1 MRREED
7 FRAVIAQWVDFT
19 LPELLSRDIEVP
31 LDGDLIITIVGG
43 RRTGKTYLIFQLIKH
58 LLLNLDKRNVLYVNF
73 EHERL
78 RYLDARD
85 LEDLLKVYY
94 ELMLPDD
101 KKPIFLFLDEIQN
114 VSDWELWVRRVF
126 DQRKFRL
133 FLSGSSSKLLAKEI
147 ATSLRGRALSR
158 IVTPFSFQEFLT
170 ANGVKI
176 REEKLELLQHLE
188 ERGKIIGYLDEYM
201 KFGGYPEVVLQAEN
215 RIKEELLLSYFQAI
229 FYRDLVERYSIRNAK
244 ALDFFLK
251 YALANFSK
259 YASVSKSYN
268 YLKSLGVQVS
278 KRTLLNLQ
286 KFAEDVFF
294 LFFVEIYSYGIKRRE
309 QYPKKVYCIDP
320 GILNVFTPRFSDN
333 FGRLMENLVFIDLK
347 RRQFERQL
355 VEVYYFKSN
364 DKETDFVLKEGVDVK
379 QLIQVTY
386 ASDLEEIERREFD
399 GIIKACMELKCD
411 NLLIITWDYGGEEVY
426 KGHRIQFVPLW
437 LWLLGDL

>member
-1 MRREED
+1 M
-7 FRAVIAQWVDFT
+7 
-19 LPELLSRDIEVP
+19 PELLRRDIDVP
-31 LDGDLIITIVGG
+31 LDGDSIITFVGG
-43 RRTGKTYLIFQLIKH
+43 RRTGKTYLMFQIIKH

-85 LEDLLKVYY
+85 LEDLLRLYY
-94 ELMLPDD
+94 EMMLPDD
-101 KKPIFLFLDEIQN
+101 KNPIYLFLDEIQN

-158 IVTPFSFQEFLT
+158 VVFPFSFHEFLT
-170 ANGVKI
+170 AKGQEI
-176 REEKLELLQHLE
+176 RDDGLKLMQHLE
-188 ERGKIIGYLDEYM
+188 DRGKIIGYLVEYM
-201 KFGGYPEVVLQAEN
+201 KFGGYPEVVLQSEN
-215 RIKEELLLSYFQAI
+215 SIKEELLLSYYPAI
-229 FYRDLVERYSIRNAK
+229 FYRDLIERYSIKNIK
-244 ALDFFLK
+244 ALDLLLK
-251 YALANFSK
+251 YALSNFAK

-268 YLKSLGVQVS
+268 YLKSLGVKVS

-294 LFFVEIYSYGIKRRE
+294 LFFVEIFSYGIKRRE

-333 FGRLMENLVFIDLK
+333 FGRQMENLVFIDLK

-355 VEVYYFKSN
+355 VEIYYHKSN
-364 DKETDFVLKEGVDVK
+364 GKETDFVLKEGVDVK
-379 QLIQVTY
+379 QLIHVTY
-386 ASDLEEIERREFD
+386 ARNREEIELREFN
-399 GIIKACMELKCD
+399 GIIKACTELKCD
-411 NLLIITWDYGGEEVY
+411 NLVIITWDYGGEEVY
-426 KGHRIQFVPLW
+426 KGHRIEFVPLW
-437 LWLLGDL
+437 LWLLGFS

>member
-1 MRREED
+1 LYEK
-7 FRAVIAQWVDFT
+7 
-19 LPELLSRDIEVP
+19 LSRDIEVP

-170 ANGVKI
+170 AKGVKI
-176 REEKLELLQHLE
+176 REEKLELL
-188 ERGKIIGYLDEYM
+188 
-201 KFGGYPEVVLQAEN
+201 
-215 RIKEELLLSYFQAI
+215 LSYFPAI

-244 ALDFFLK
+244 ALD
-251 YALANFSK
+251 
-259 YASVSKSYN
+259 
-268 YLKSLGVQVS
+268 
-278 KRTLLNLQ
+278 
-286 KFAEDVFF
+286 FF

-386 ASDLEEIERREFD
+386 ASDLEEIERREYSSYPCGCGCL
-399 GIIKACMELKCD
+399 GICE
-411 NLLIITWDYGGEEVY
+411 
-426 KGHRIQFVPLW
+426 
-437 LWLLGDL
+437 